1 VQAWQTVD
9 VDANHY
15 IPASRFVPMM
25 MDTPAP
31 FGFKIAGRGPLSR
44 AGILQRLTQLAI
56 PVYVMA
62 VDVNAVERAR
72 RRRRRMEARAL
83 ARRAASGAA
92 KALAL
97 ADATLP
103 PGMHSALTDA
113 AESKGP
119 GVLSALSGASVI
131 VAHPHSPMASP
142 MLSLSPAATPLGGT
156 PMVTVGGGDAE
167 WMRTPV
173 SPSPSPSHAG
183 GKAKSRRRRRRPRD
197 FFKSKMSQL
206 ASMAN
211 PPPVRYL
218 VRGLALCTGR
228 CDRVVT
234 CRGPHC

>member
-83 ARRAASGAA
+83 ARRVSSGDRTAAS
-92 KALAL
+92 
-97 ADATLP
+97 ADSVGSPAQLLGGVVSPRAGSSMP
-103 PGMHSALTDA
+103 PPY
-113 AESKGP
+113 ESP
-119 GVLSALSGASVI
+119 LSAFTGTPSSV
-131 VAHPHSPMASP
+131 ASPMASP
-142 MLSLSPAATPLGGT
+142 LMSSSG
-156 PMVTVGGGDAE
+156 
-167 WMRTPV
+167 R
-173 SPSPSPSHAG
+173 SPSMTVPRRL
-183 GKAKSRRRRRRPRD
+183 KRRKSRRRAGTMLKD
-197 FFKSKMSQL
+197 KLSQL
-206 ASMAN
+206 ASMAL
-211 PPPVRYL
+211 PPQVRL
-218 VRGLALCTGR
+218 NIALPLSWLTHSHTATACR
-228 CDRVVT
+228 RLHVLSCMSHQFPCD
-234 CRGPHC
+234 